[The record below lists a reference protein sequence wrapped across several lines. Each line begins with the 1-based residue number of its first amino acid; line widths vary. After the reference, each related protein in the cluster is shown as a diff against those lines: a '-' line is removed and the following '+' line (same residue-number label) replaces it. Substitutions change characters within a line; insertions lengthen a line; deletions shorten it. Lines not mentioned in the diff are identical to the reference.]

1 MEVTIVTWLLQWVD
15 KTDQNS
21 FSPAQNAGIGVW
33 DGLWSDV
40 GALFKKNVFQR
51 GLNWSLGRTYWCLSN
66 TLALITFYKLA
77 ALIIM
82 NPSKYVT
89 FGSIQYILWAEGFI
103 WSVMLVCTLAFG
115 EKVFPF

>member
-51 GLNWSLGRTYWCLSN
+51 GLNLVIGEDILVYIKHIGPNYFLQAGCPYHYESLKVCNIWQHT
-66 TLALITFYKLA
+66 
-77 ALIIM
+77 
-82 NPSKYVT
+82 V
-89 FGSIQYILWAEGFI
+89 YIG
-103 WSVMLVCTLAFG
+103 G
-115 EKVFPF
+115 